1 MAAIAMTLPMLTA
14 ALSAA
19 SEAEVKAWMDVCK
32 SLAEKFPELDAAAAA
47 AKPKTKAKPKASK
60 PKGEESH
67 LKAWNQEVDEVHV
80 ALAEEVGVSY
90 ATFMED
96 VDESDEAAVKK
107 AKAAFRKAAKDAGAP
122 FSAARMQ
129 AGRLKAKREGKNM
142 EEYEAKKAA
151 DNAAGAARRKGH
163 SEAKK
168 ADSSAS
174 SVASGSSTEAK
185 PKAKAA
191 KPKTKAKELSAAE
204 IAAAELDMLY
214 IAADDAKYLI
224 DKESF
229 VAHLY
234 DEETMIGDEV
244 GVYDPATKLVTLK

>member
-1 MAAIAMTLPMLTA
+1 MTLPMITA

-19 SEAEVKAWMDVCK
+19 SEAEVKAWMAACQ
-32 SLAEKFPELDAAAAA
+32 SIAEKFPGAAAAA
-47 AKPKTKAKPKASK
+47 EAKPKAKSSK
-60 PKGEESH
+60 PKAERAKGEDSH
-67 LKAWNQEVDEVHV
+67 LKAWNQEVDEVHF
-80 ALAEEVGVSY
+80 ALADEVGVSY

-107 AKAAFRKAAKDAGAP
+107 AKAAFRKAAGEAGVS
-122 FSAARMQ
+122 FSEARKQ

-151 DNAAGAARRKGH
+151 DNAAGAARRAAQ

-174 SVASGSSTEAK
+174 SVASGSSKPAK
-185 PKAKAA
+185 AEPKPKAA
-191 KPKTKAKELSAAE
+191 KPKAAAKGKELSAEE
-204 IAAAELDMLY
+204 IAAAEMDMLY
-214 IAADDAKYLI
+214 VVIDGAKYLVN
-224 DKESF
+224 KETF
-229 VAHLY
+229 EAHLY
-234 DEETMIGDEV
+234 DEETIIGDEV